1 MSEKSVKPSRKGDII
16 KVVLAILAVL
26 LGTYM
31 FVDPDK
37 PGYNFDQALIKR
49 IDSLQ
54 SVNNALVQEN
64 TALDSLVQTYTEVI
78 DGLDRNLEAIRRSKE
93 DIREYY
99 KKKLRELQD
108 QSITD
113 IDTFFMYRYEYVSD
127 SE

>member
-1 MSEKSVKPSRKGDII
+1 MSEKSVKPSKKADII

-31 FVDPDK
+31 FVDPGK
-37 PGYNFDQALIKR
+37 PSYNFDEALIKK

-54 SVNNALVQEN
+54 SINDAISKEN
-64 TALDSLVQTYTEVI
+64 VELDSLVTAYVDVI
-78 DGLDRNLEAIRRSKE
+78 NGLDQNLEAIRKSKE

-99 KKKLRELQD
+99 KKKLLELQD

-113 IDTFFMYRYEYVSD
+113 IDTFFMNRYEYASD